1 MILHMMKSK
10 IHRATVTQADLNY
23 VGSLTVDTDLL
34 EAADLQPYERVWVL
48 NINTGDRFDTYVIE
62 GEPGS
67 GVICLNGAAAR
78 LGQPGDL
85 VIIVA
90 YCMMDAE
97 EAKDWVGK
105 AVLVNEHNEVTSIEM
120 GEQAGPLPAELM
132 TV

>member
-10 IHRATVTQADLNY
+10 IHRATITQADLNY

-34 EAADLQPYERVWVL
+34 EAADLQPYERIWVL
-48 NINTGDRFDTYVIE
+48 NVNTGDRFDTYVIE

-78 LGQPGDL
+78 KGQVGDL

-90 YCMMDAE
+90 YCMMDAD

-105 AVLVNEHNEVTSIEM
+105 AVLVNDRNQVTSIEM

>member
-34 EAADLQPYERVWVL
+34 EAAGLQPYERVWVL

-78 LGQPGDL
+78 KGQVGDL

-97 EAKDWVGK
+97 EARDWVGK
-105 AVLVNEHNEVTSIEM
+105 AVLVNEHNQVTSIEM